1 MMSSSISQPPKKKKS
16 VVTPVRKTLMMS
28 SSISKPPKKKKSVV
42 TPVCKKID
50 TTIDITNDSLSSSDS
65 ANYDPYHPRYKSQK
79 LLLSQEPHPAMPN
92 TKPAAAKPSTEKSIL
107 SSDSSV
113 QVLGV
118 TKPPPPA
125 YSLGEDDST
134 TIEVLGTT
142 QAPSGITATN
152 KKSNVETTG
161 ILTPSPTFKSKRHK
175 KYQEPLSGEE
185 SDQKDADDA
194 SSCVIDWVS
203 QSREIKQ
210 EKLRN
215 KIEERESR
223 RKRAN
228 YHKKAKRLQIGD
240 IVTGKVGKIYRKPNG
255 KNNLKKPVLGKI
267 MKSIDDNT
275 YKVKFINNTEHVL
288 KSSQLVKQK
297 NDVMYKKLTE
307 EQDSDDNSSAPTFKN
322 LDNNN
327 NNATNS
333 DSYAVVNL
341 VNVVDSGRDAASSTN
356 NIKPHSQVSSQ
367 EQYNKNKDDDSN
379 IHEKRYRDAVAEIKS
394 ETGRKIK
401 VKSKKEEMVWTIV
414 GESLVFQK
422 QQQRTNNKLGIKDLS
437 ILKEIENSAL
447 PLAELFLKLSF
458 RNGEWERA
466 LVNMNRKI
474 EEFNTN
480 LERSNKHCDSQSTKG
495 SVKPFTKKE
504 FLCCIALVVGAS
516 DCSDK
521 GEALWSNSKSK
532 GKKDEQRHW
541 ETICEKT
548 DFRKYI
554 PLYRFKHFRTF
565 FPKLWEEDQH
575 SATDPWW
582 KFSSAV
588 RDFNEIR
595 KELILPSEIIAV
607 DESMSAFRP
616 QTTSTGGFPN
626 ISFIAR
632 KPENLGTEFKSS
644 VCPVLGVMMFLE
656 LQRGKHGMTGHKYFK
671 DIGATASCT
680 VRVAEGSSHK
690 HVDNIQEVVL
700 GDSWFGSVKAAV
712 GLAQEGFECILQVK
726 QNHGLY
732 PKNLITEI
740 LKDSPGGTK
749 VVLQGTH
756 PSGVDVVAT
765 GYKYNKK
772 SILYFV
778 STPNGGSTEDGDPY
792 EMKFADENSNI
803 HIREVPRP
811 AFISF
816 FFQHCNAV
824 DIHNH
829 LRQSSLR
836 LEKKWITF
844 DGYFRLCTTMLG
856 INVVDTY
863 RLARFHSL
871 LPRGK
876 YKLNKDY
883 EKDFVEDDDNGF
895 TMKRFAGVLS
905 TQLLF
910 MADSFKVEKYYVDD
924 KGNLKCK
931 LESHGKKNIVDKKD
945 GQGCASVDHFD
956 GNDSSEEAGT
966 RMQPI
971 DPFRFRSST
980 DSLRKNMKRRA
991 KREKECSKRRKNTDD
1006 GEDGILAKTV
1016 MFWADE
1022 ENDNK
1027 ARGNGSISSV
1037 SCNFT
1042 EDENNRLIETFQDVY
1057 GDPHTVMK
1065 LKSTVSCGKKTK
1077 GKHYCKPRQCVTCG
1091 QKARTFC
1098 YECEEV
1104 HCYPIRKNILVE
1116 DSCFTNHMQ
1125 RHKVRRGKKSRG
1137 TVNNKK

>member
-1 MMSSSISQPPKKKKS
+1 MSTSQLPRGKKRF
-16 VVTPVRKTLMMS
+16 VTPVGNRAKANTAKT
-28 SSISKPPKKKKSVV
+28 
-42 TPVCKKID
+42 T
-50 TTIDITNDSLSSSDS
+50 LSFTADS
-65 ANYDPYHPRYKSQK
+65 AAVHDPYHPDYVSQILLTQSPEKTTKKPESPPHSVKPPLSTKSD
-79 LLLSQEPHPAMPN
+79 A
-92 TKPAAAKPSTEKSIL
+92 
-107 SSDSSV
+107 SSDSV
-113 QVLGV
+113 QILCVK
-118 TKPPPPA
+118 KPPTPA
-125 YSLGEDDST
+125 LPLRRDDST
-134 TIEVLGTT
+134 VEVLGTT
-142 QAPSGITATN
+142 QPSDKNASSCNGSVTILEVRGATN
-152 KKSNVETTG
+152 KCG
-161 ILTPSPTFKSKRHK
+161 ILTPSPKFQRARHK
-175 KYQEPLSGEE
+175 KFQLSQASSQEIQTE
-185 SDQKDADDA
+185 DDR
-194 SSCVIDWVS
+194 SSCVIDWAS
-203 QSREIKQ
+203 TSYEIKK
-210 EKLRN
+210 EKLQN
-215 KIEERESR
+215 KIEESR
-223 RKRAN
+223 NTRRPKKASN
-228 YHKKAKRLQIGD
+228 YHRKSKRLLIGD
-240 IVTGKVGKIYRKPNG
+240 IVTGKVGKLYKKPNG
-255 KNNLKKPVLGKI
+255 KNNLRKPVLGKVVE
-267 MKSIDDNT
+267 SIDNNA
-275 YKVKFINNTEHVL
+275 YKVKFVNNTEHVL
-288 KSSQLVKQK
+288 KSSQLIKQK
-297 NDVMYKKLTE
+297 DDIMYNKLTE
-307 EQDSDDNSSAPTFKN
+307 KADDSSSEATFKHI
-322 LDNNN
+322 DNIFHVNN
-327 NNATNS
+327 DTHDIDNCTN
-333 DSYAVVNL
+333 
-341 VNVVDSGRDAASSTN
+341 VDNDDGDTANDNKKLSN
-356 NIKPHSQVSSQ
+356 SQVPSSHDEQ
-367 EQYNKNKDDDSN
+367 EEEQC
-379 IHEKRYRDAVAEIKS
+379 IHKKRYKDAVASINAEN
-394 ETGRKIK
+394 GRRIK
-401 VKSKKEEMVWTIV
+401 VKSKNEEMVWTIV
-414 GESLVFQK
+414 GDSYVLQK

-437 ILKEIENSAL
+437 VIKEIEESPL
-447 PLAELFLKLSF
+447 PLADLFLKLSF
-458 RNGEWERA
+458 VDGEWERA

-474 EEFNTN
+474 EEHNTMI
-480 LERSNKHCDSQSTKG
+480 ERSSNHTNDSTSTTKG
-495 SVKPFTKKE
+495 LVKVFGKKE
-504 FLCCIALVVGAS
+504 FLCCIALIVGAA

-521 GEALWSNSKSK
+521 GEVLWSTSKPK
-532 GKKDEQRHW
+532 GKVDEQKHW
-541 ETICEKT
+541 RTICEKT

-554 PLYRFKHFRTF
+554 PLYRFKNFRTF
-565 FPKLWEEDQH
+565 FPKLWEEDQN

-582 KFSSAV
+582 RFSSAV
-588 RDFNEIR
+588 RDFNAIR
-595 KELILPSEIIAV
+595 KDLILPSEIIAV

-931 LESHGKKNIVDKKD
+931 LESHGKQNIVDKKD

-1098 YECEEV
+1098 YECKEV